1 MSRHALWNNS
11 TGPHLRGAVITQR
24 RVYPEI
30 DGPEFLGPG
39 PLGVPVSDTAL
50 ANLSA
55 AGANLLVLSHPGVFT
70 EEAPFRID
78 QDALDNLDDLVTRA
92 DRWGL
97 FVVIG
102 FRTGPG
108 RSAFTFHRDDAGSWF
123 PEHMLNDRVWT
134 DERYH
139 LAWEEMWRTTA
150 DYFRGRNN
158 LAGFLLMVEP
168 NANQVAPASDGR
180 PLEIWDPQELANRVA
195 NTPADWPSL
204 ARRLARIVRQ
214 TNPDVPV
221 LVSPDGYANK
231 LFEANLGLAADDP
244 SVLCVHDYAPRAFS
258 HQSRTDSLA
267 VMPGDGRFAPPRHP
281 RWMMGE
287 FGAHRWAP
295 GVSGYLDERIRD
307 LEQAGA
313 GWSVFRW
320 DSGWRVYEN
329 RENAF
334 NPLYGARADAAAP
347 VQSSELVRRLQGF
360 WERNNE
366 RPQRN
371 LRR

>member
-55 AGANLLVLSHPGVFT
+55 AGANLLVLSHPGVFA

-168 NANQVAPASDGR
+168 NANQVAPTSDGR

-231 LFEANLGLAADDP
+231 QFEANLGLAADDP

-267 VMPGDGRFAPPRHP
+267 AMPGDGRFAPPRHP

-295 GVSGYLDERIRD
+295 GVGGYLDERIRD

-334 NPLYGARADAAAP
+334 NPLYGARADAVAP